1 VARPSELP
9 SVLPREPVDRLL
21 EPFMR
26 FVRVQASGGVALLA
40 ATAIALVA
48 ANSPLAHAWHA
59 LWETSVTL
67 GLGHFVMRHSLEHWV
82 SDGLM
87 TIFFFV
93 IGLEV
98 KREVVSGQLRELRA
112 ASLPIAAA
120 LGGMLAPAAVYLA
133 LQWGEPTVAGWGIP
147 MATDIA
153 FVVGCLAVL
162 GSRVPPG
169 LRVLL
174 VSLAIA
180 DDIGAILVIAIG
192 YSKTIHLPWLA
203 LGGVGMLAV
212 WALAQLGVRS
222 IPMYVIAGF
231 GVWLGFHESGVHAT
245 LAGVILGLMTP
256 HRSWVGGDAL
266 RESIA
271 RAGAF
276 LHGERED
283 PQRLAVLGEL
293 KLAAREAT
301 SPLERLEH
309 ALHPW
314 QSFAIVP
321 LFALANA
328 GVAVKLEAFADP
340 VALAVAA
347 GLVVGKPVGILA
359 ASWLAVRAGMA
370 RLPPDLSWPMVAGGG
385 CLAGI
390 GFTMSIFIASLAL
403 EDSALAAAKLGILV
417 GSLVS
422 GVLGMSLLLRCLPR
436 RGEAS
441 A

>member
-1 VARPSELP
+1 
-9 SVLPREPVDRLL
+9 
-21 EPFMR
+21 
-26 FVRVQASGGVALLA
+26 
-40 ATAIALVA
+40 
-48 ANSPLAHAWHA
+48 
-59 LWETSVTL
+59 
-67 GLGHFVMRHSLEHWV
+67 
-82 SDGLM
+82 
-87 TIFFFV
+87 
-93 IGLEV
+93 
-98 KREVVSGQLRELRA
+98 
-112 ASLPIAAA
+112 
-120 LGGMLAPAAVYLA
+120 
-133 LQWGEPTVAGWGIP
+133 

-162 GSRVPPG
+162 GSRVPPS

-192 YSKTIHLPWLA
+192 YSKTIHLPWLG
-203 LGGVGMLAV
+203 LGGFGMLAV

-222 IPMYVIAGF
+222 IPMYVMAGF
-231 GVWLGFHESGVHAT
+231 AMWLGFHESGVHAT

-266 RESIA
+266 REAIA

-283 PQRLAVLGEL
+283 PNRLAVLGEL
-293 KLAAREAT
+293 GLAAREAA

-328 GVAVKLEAFADP
+328 GVALKFEAFADP

-347 GLVVGKPVGILA
+347 GLVLGKPIGILA
-359 ASWLAVRAGMA
+359 ASWLAVRAGVA
-370 RLPPDLSWPMVAGGG
+370 RLPADLSWSMVAGGG

-403 EDSALAAAKLGILV
+403 EEAALAAAKLGILG

-436 RGEAS
+436 RAEAH